1 MQKLTT
7 EEAAATRGTARRV
20 VAEVERAVVGK
31 SDVIEMMVIALL
43 ARGHVLI
50 EDIPGVGKTTLAK
63 AVAKAVGGT
72 FKRIQFTPDLLPGD
86 VTGMTIYNQKFG
98 EFSFNPGPIFAN
110 VVLADEIN
118 RATPKT
124 QSALLES
131 MEEAQATTDGTTRAL
146 PQPFFV
152 IATQNP
158 IEYRGT
164 YPLPEAQ
171 MDRFLMRIAMGYP
184 RREEEIE
191 MLERHL
197 EAGAPP
203 ELSRHGSEINI
214 SASGALNG
222 VVPVGAGGDSSNE
235 ATTSQAAA
243 LLESVGEVLSAE
255 DTRALQRDRMRVWVS
270 PAVREYIV
278 AITHGTRE
286 GFNVTLGVSPRGSL
300 ALQRAAQAAAL
311 LAGREFATP
320 DDVKKLALPVLSHRL
335 IMQGHEG
342 RDHSAA
348 ESLLQR
354 LLDETPVPR
363 GHNEPGA

>member
-1 MQKLTT
+1 
-7 EEAAATRGTARRV
+7 
-20 VAEVERAVVGK
+20 
-31 SDVIEMMVIALL
+31 
-43 ARGHVLI
+43 
-50 EDIPGVGKTTLAK
+50 
-63 AVAKAVGGT
+63 
-72 FKRIQFTPDLLPGD
+72 
-86 VTGMTIYNQKFG
+86 
-98 EFSFNPGPIFAN
+98 
-110 VVLADEIN
+110 
-118 RATPKT
+118 
-124 QSALLES
+124 

-171 MDRFLMRIAMGYP
+171 MDRFLMRISMGYP

-203 ELSRHGSEINI
+203 EASRNGSTSGNSTSGN
-214 SASGALNG
+214 SANGAIGALNG
-222 VVPVGAGGDSSNE
+222 VVPAGAGVSSDNGGE
-235 ATTSQAAA
+235 ATTSQSAA

-300 ALQRAAQAAAL
+300 ALQRAAQATAL

-320 DDVKKLALPVLSHRL
+320 DDVKKMALPVLSHRL

-363 GHNEPGA
+363 GHNES